1 MKNYRVK
8 YRALG
13 LLSDKEPGDT
23 VKLDDADAAHL
34 LDLGVIESEADYQ
47 ERQAAKAEAEA
58 EAEPEQ
64 SQDAG
69 QVQALTAENGKLVE
83 ANTKLKTD
91 LERVT
96 GQVTQ
101 LKADAKKHAD
111 EVKGLKADV
120 KAAQAERDAALAKL
134 PKEGSTDAAGQP
146 AGGE

>member
-13 LLSDKEPGDT
+13 LLSSKEPGDT

-47 ERQAAKAEAEA
+47 ERQAAKAEAET
-58 EAEPEQ
+58 EDETEQ
-64 SQDAG
+64 SQDDG
-69 QVQALTAENGKLVE
+69 QAQALADE
-83 ANTKLKTD
+83 NTKLKAD
-91 LERVT
+91 LERLNA
-96 GQVTQ
+96 QVAQ
-101 LKADAKKHAD
+101 LKTDAKADAKKHAD

-120 KAAQAERDAALAKL
+120 KAAQAERDAALAKI
-134 PKEGSTDAAGQP
+134 PKEGADAAGQP

>member
-13 LLSDKEPGDT
+13 LLSSKEPGDT

-47 ERQAAKAEAEA
+47 ERQTAKAEAET
-58 EAEPEQ
+58 EDETEQ
-64 SQDAG
+64 SQDDG
-69 QVQALTAENGKLVE
+69 QAQALADE
-83 ANTKLKTD
+83 NTKLKAD
-91 LERVT
+91 LERLNA
-96 GQVTQ
+96 QVTQ
-101 LKADAKKHAD
+101 LKTDAKADAKKHAD

-120 KAAQAERDAALAKL
+120 KAAQAERDAALAKI